1 MASGSDI
8 QSVFFERIRKLLP
21 STSSPADEVAEILG
35 ISRDSAYR
43 RMRGETVLSLDEVK
57 RLALHFRISIDSIL
71 SPGIDDIALFQYR
84 AVDGHRFTFS
94 TWLKTITENL
104 TLLQK
109 FPDPELWYF
118 AKDIPVFYYFNSPLL
133 SSFKMYFWM
142 SAVLRYDGYRN
153 GKFNPDIIPREM
165 TSVGQKIYGQY
176 TSINRTE
183 IWSEETLNVTLR
195 QIEFFYDCGFFE
207 DPSYAT
213 RLCDEY
219 SVLLKEICVWAEAG
233 YKDKKESGFTLY
245 KNDLLIADNTIL
257 FKMGDRRMVFIPYNT
272 LNILSTTNEQF
283 CLQTDDYLKNLIS
296 KSDKI
301 STTGAKQRNAFFN
314 QMNDKIRV
322 MRKKFV

>member
-1 MASGSDI
+1 MAQGNDI
-8 QSVFFERIRKLLP
+8 QSVFFERIRKVLP
-21 STSSPADEVAEILG
+21 ATVSLADELAEVLN

-57 RLALHFRISIDSIL
+57 KLALRFRISVDSIL
-71 SPGIDDIALFQYR
+71 SPESDEIALFQYQS
-84 AVDGHRFTFS
+84 VDSERFTFS
-94 TWLKTITENL
+94 AWLKTISGNL
-104 TLLQK
+104 SLLQK

-133 SSFKMYFWM
+133 SCFKMYFWM

-153 GKFNPDIIPREM
+153 GKFNPSIIPREM
-165 TSVGQKIYGQY
+165 TAIGHKIFEQY

-207 DPSYAT
+207 DPSFAT
-213 RLCDEY
+213 QLCDEY
-219 SVLLKEICVWAEAG
+219 SVLVKNICTWAEAG
-233 YKDKKESGFTLY
+233 FKDRKESGFTLY

-272 LNILSTTNEQF
+272 LNILSTTNELF

-322 MRKKFV
+322 MRKKFA